1 MNESAFKTLLTSSP
15 EHPPVLFHQ
24 RMESTL
30 AEIVRQEENEMKEST
45 KQALKKGSIWGSRTL
60 AIALLITLLL
70 GSVALAAGLGLFQQL
85 SQMPQED
92 KRLPALDQVS
102 TPLNQSAATDAG
114 VTVTIRQAY
123 YDGQRIFVSYKLEGE
138 RVAVEKGEGIPQVK
152 EWAFQQE
159 GMLYGRDYDS
169 AMEGDE
175 EIAAWL
181 DGTSPRWAR
190 RTATAPHDGL
200 SLSDGTWLDII
211 SGNAYQQEDGSEIG
225 WKECLV
231 PQDKQADT
239 LEVNLML
246 FTGAT
251 TYYQDEQ
258 GMKWA
263 YERVGENVL
272 IPFTVKKDS
281 ITKALTGQA
290 DAGKWQAK
298 ADVCLSP
305 VDIRGEIV
313 VSCPKEW
320 ADALVDWKENDVN
333 PIADWQLYDGD
344 TRVEGH
350 NLRGGYRK
358 QSENQLAYSI
368 CFQYGSDTKHLKL
381 VPVYLDGTADP
392 AHAIRLEVPTI
403 TYQRRK

>member
-60 AIALLITLLL
+60 AIALVITLLL

-123 YDGQRIFVSYKLEGE
+123 YDGERIFVSYKLEGE
-138 RVAVEKGEGIPQVK
+138 RVSVEKGEGIPQVE

-159 GMLYGRDYDS
+159 GMLYSRDYDS

-200 SLSDGTWLDII
+200 SLSDGTYLDII

-246 FTGAT
+246 FTGTT
-251 TYYQDEQ
+251 TYYQDEK

-263 YERVGENVL
+263 YERIGENTL
-272 IPFTVKKDS
+272 IPFTVTKDGATHALRGRAG
-281 ITKALTGQA
+281 TKE
-290 DAGKWQAK
+290 WQAE
-298 ADVCLSP
+298 ANITLSP
-305 VDIRGEIV
+305 VDIRGEIIV
-313 VSCPKEW
+313 TCPESW
-320 ADALVDWKENDVN
+320 ISAIESWDSGGAN
-333 PIADWQLYDGD
+333 PIVDWQLYDGD

-350 NLRGGYRK
+350 NLSSGYGK
-358 QSENQLAYSI
+358 LSATQLTFSI
-368 CFQYGSDTKHLKL
+368 CFQHGTDTKHLKL
-381 VPVYLDGTADP
+381 VPVFLDGSCAP
-392 AHAIRLEVPTI
+392 HQAIALEIPQNTP
-403 TYQRRK
+403 Q